1 MPNYILSLALGG
13 ALTNTE
19 TLHFILTSP
28 LQVPLP
34 SEISSSYKKMMRACA
49 PSTGGGSGFM
59 AAVEESG
66 WMSQLSRL
74 LQLAGAVADLMDV
87 QGSSVLVCL
96 EDGWDNTAQV
106 QHVSQLEGGGVV
118 YH

>member
-1 MPNYILSLALGG
+1 M
-13 ALTNTE
+13 
-19 TLHFILTSP
+19 
-28 LQVPLP
+28 
-34 SEISSSYKKMMRACA
+34 
-49 PSTGGGSGFM
+49 TG
-59 AAVEESG
+59 VEESG

-106 QHVSQLEGGGVV
+106 QYRQPTGDRVCISISINVKL
-118 YH
+118 